1 MERIYV
7 FLIRNDVWIYIIC
20 GLGLVWYLS
29 EFWRSRRMLRSA
41 IFGLEKERGQ
51 RLQRR
56 SLIFIIF
63 FFSVISLVIYVNSNV
78 APSLPA
84 ELLKPPTPT
93 PNIFSTP
100 LSSPSPA
107 NLARTPTI
115 AIAPTV
121 TLQDQDLPANPTIS
135 DGNGSGEQTV
145 DETPTIIV
153 AGCSADVNI
162 VEPANRFPV
171 SGEIFFYGSA
181 DGDRFNSYLLEA
193 RGPQTGGAW
202 LSITT
207 EEGSKPVTDGLL
219 GTANL
224 SNWLP
229 GLYTVRLTV
238 SAGENLVTGQCEVE
252 ILLQSSTP

>member
-1 MERIYV
+1 MERVYV

-20 GLGLVWYLS
+20 GLGSIWYLS

-41 IFGLEKERGQ
+41 VFGLEKERGQ
-51 RLQRR
+51 WLQRR

-63 FFSVISLVIYVNSNV
+63 FFSIISLVIYVNSNI

-100 LSSPSPA
+100 LSSPTSA
-107 NLARTPTI
+107 NPVQTPTI

-121 TLQDQDLPANPTIS
+121 TLQDQDVPANAAITDETESPEPAI
-135 DGNGSGEQTV
+135 
-145 DETPTIIV
+145 DETPTIII

-171 SGEIFFYGSA
+171 SGEVFFYGSA
-181 DGDRFNSYLLEA
+181 DGDRFESFLLEA

-207 EEGSKPVTDGLL
+207 EEGREPVNDGQL

-238 SAGENLVTGQCEVE
+238 LAAERLVTGRCEVE

>member
-41 IFGLEKERGQ
+41 VYGLEKERGQ
-51 RLQRR
+51 WLQRR

-63 FFSVISLVIYVNSNV
+63 FFSIISLVIYVNSNV

-100 LSSPSPA
+100 LSSPTSA
-107 NLARTPTI
+107 NPVRTPTI

-121 TLQDQDLPANPTIS
+121 TLQSQGVPANPT
-135 DGNGSGEQTV
+135 NVGETESNEPVV
-145 DETPTIIV
+145 DETPTIVV
-153 AGCSADVNI
+153 AVCSADVNI
-162 VEPANRFPV
+162 VEPANRIPV

-181 DGDRFNSYLLEA
+181 DGDRFDSYLLEA
-193 RGPQTGGAW
+193 IGPQTGGGW

-207 EEGSKPVTDGLL
+207 EDGSEPVSDGLL

-238 SAGENLVTGQCEVE
+238 LAADSIITGQCEVE